1 MRRLAIQLMLRTVH
15 EKHEKALGSTDALN
29 AWSTKRSYGFGL
41 TYPRHTSF
49 VSK

>member
-29 AWSTKRSYGFGL
+29 AWSTKSEL
-41 TYPRHTSF
+41 WAWLNLPSTH
-49 VSK
+49 VICI